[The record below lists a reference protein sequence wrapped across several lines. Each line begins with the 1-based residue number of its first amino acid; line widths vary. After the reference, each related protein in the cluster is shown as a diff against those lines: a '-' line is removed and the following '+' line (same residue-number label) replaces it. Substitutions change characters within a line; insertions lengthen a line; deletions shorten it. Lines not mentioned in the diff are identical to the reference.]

1 VYAIQ
6 IMPLYLQV
14 GLLTL
19 GPGLTK
25 DKLMQAA
32 GRLRQL
38 GRGQAVHFVGT
49 PDIMAK
55 VRAANSPQLSPTA
68 SLQPMHV
75 LQWVMSNTVQ
85 ATQAGV
91 IEWAR
96 QGLHYA
102 TTKGAPDRAL
112 LDEVLELS
120 DLYDAA
126 RAQQAAGTIV
136 SAMATQQASKS
147 GGMGGL
153 GPGMQGLVQQIQALG
168 KQHSEGHYI
177 MSQRG
182 VDEECERELEIEE
195 EEEEEQEVEVQEAEP
210 VREQDWSDYG
220 KAALATKVEDIQEV
234 TQVGEQEATGLA
246 VVDMSATAR
255 GLSLGQLGGPLHAQ
269 HGLVRTDLT

>member
-1 VYAIQ
+1 
-6 IMPLYLQV
+6 
-14 GLLTL
+14 
-19 GPGLTK
+19 
-25 DKLMQAA
+25 MQAA

-55 VRAANSPQLSPTA
+55 VRAANIPTLSAATPF
-68 SLQPMHV
+68 QPVHV

-120 DLYDAA
+120 ELYDAA

-147 GGMGGL
+147 GGMWGL
-153 GPGMQGLVQQIQALG
+153 SPDMQGLVQQIEALG
-168 KQHSEGHYI
+168 MRHSEGHYI
-177 MSQRG
+177 MAQRG
-182 VDEECERELEIEE
+182 VDEECERELEMQE
-195 EEEEEQEVEVQEAEP
+195 EEEEEQEVEVPKATP
-210 VREQDWSDYG
+210 VAEQDWADYG
-220 KAALATKVEDIQEV
+220 RARYSTHCQDLRAV
-234 TQVGEQEATGLA
+234 TQV
-246 VVDMSATAR
+246 
-255 GLSLGQLGGPLHAQ
+255 
-269 HGLVRTDLT
+269 